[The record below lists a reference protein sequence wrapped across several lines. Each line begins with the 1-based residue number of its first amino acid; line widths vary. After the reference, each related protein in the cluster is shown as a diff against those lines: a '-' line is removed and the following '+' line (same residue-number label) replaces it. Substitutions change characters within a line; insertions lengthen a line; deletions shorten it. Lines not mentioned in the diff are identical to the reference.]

1 MYTSFSRKKLKGTTQ
16 CSVHFFQPQVWY
28 CTAMQ
33 QRKPVRRATLPSSEV
48 EVLRTL
54 CGDSRKHTELRA
66 RVTGLYACGWS
77 LSSIAQAFS
86 PPRQRSTV
94 RSWITL
100 TVPPLIDFP
109 KPSSVSSSD
118 SSDASST
125 LPTAEKMNST
135 ATAKAKA
142 QYRNFNPLKPLLTKT
157 ESNTLKKLAPV
168 AARYRSGM
176 RPDST
181 YAKAHAEFNELLH
194 SVYSR
199 GVSITE
205 ITTATESTY
214 RAIARRL
221 GR

>member
-48 EVLRTL
+48 EMLRTL

-135 ATAKAKA
+135 ATAKA
-142 QYRNFNPLKPLLTKT
+142 
-157 ESNTLKKLAPV
+157 
-168 AARYRSGM
+168 RYRSGM